1 MYNPKAKHS
10 CSVVGCT
17 DPHVSL
23 HRLPTKEHHQLDSTP
38 RPPDPPTV
46 TTRAGLAIGRTG
58 QCPRGRCTFL
68 GRSPPPPPPS
78 VVGRNGQREEISRT
92 SRRNSLFTAGPPRQQ
107 SRSTPPPPPSAVG
120 PVVARAEFGSQSSP
134 GHNTHPSKAHTH
146 RRLTLTPARTYKV
159 APQFVVRQ
167 PFLPQT

>member
-38 RPPDPPTV
+38 PDPPTV

-68 GRSPPPPPPS
+68 GRSPPPPPS
-78 VVGRNGQREEISRT
+78 VVGRNGRREEISRT
-92 SRRNSLFTAGPPRQQ
+92 SLRNSLFTAAPPP
-107 SRSTPPPPPSAVG
+107 STITITPPPPVG
-120 PVVARAEFGSQSSP
+120 GRSCGCQGRIWFPVQPWSQHSP
-134 GHNTHPSKAHTH
+134 QQSTHT
-146 RRLTLTPARTYKV
+146 
-159 APQFVVRQ
+159 
-167 PFLPQT
+167 